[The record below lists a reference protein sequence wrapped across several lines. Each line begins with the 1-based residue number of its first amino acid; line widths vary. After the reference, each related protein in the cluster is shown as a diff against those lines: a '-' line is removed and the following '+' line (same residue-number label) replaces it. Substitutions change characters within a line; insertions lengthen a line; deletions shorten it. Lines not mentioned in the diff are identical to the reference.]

1 MHIRCLRTCLC
12 VPEFVCVCVDLFQDC
27 HLFHACTDVTS
38 FYTHLIH
45 CQRTCVGSS
54 CRHIRIP
61 FLSVCLLAGMQNIA
75 TITPVQQNRTEATI
89 RVRRTGQEASGRVSS
104 ETTSALCACGC
115 RHGQGEKMLARV
127 GSVDKIDNVSLSVN
141 CSEKK
146 LKDIETALYQILH
159 RTTEHGTASSR
170 PFFGSRANI
179 WCLVSYVSWLVLSV
193 SSAHGVMKPRS
204 TLQWL

>member
-1 MHIRCLRTCLC
+1 MSHSMHTRCLRTCLC

-75 TITPVQQNRTEATI
+75 TITPVQQNRTEA
-89 RVRRTGQEASGRVSS
+89 
-104 ETTSALCACGC
+104 ETDPL
-115 RHGQGEKMLARV
+115 QP
-127 GSVDKIDNVSLSVN
+127 
-141 CSEKK
+141 
-146 LKDIETALYQILH
+146 
-159 RTTEHGTASSR
+159 TEHDAPCPGQPAFAQ
-170 PFFGSRANI
+170 PGS
-179 WCLVSYVSWLVLSV
+179 
-193 SSAHGVMKPRS
+193 GVTHSFAGYRRRCESNQKLGRCGYR
-204 TLQWL
+204 